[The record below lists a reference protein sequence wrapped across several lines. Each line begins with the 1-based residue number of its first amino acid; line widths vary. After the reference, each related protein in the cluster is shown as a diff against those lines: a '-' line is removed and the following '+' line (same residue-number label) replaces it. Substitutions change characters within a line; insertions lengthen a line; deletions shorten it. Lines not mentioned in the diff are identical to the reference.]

1 MLDHFENDM
10 LVINDNANSDSYQF
24 MDVQVQTDDSSRLT
38 TVENPTLITNTNHQ
52 EVKLQLNATS

>member
-52 EVKLQLNATS
+52 EVKLQL